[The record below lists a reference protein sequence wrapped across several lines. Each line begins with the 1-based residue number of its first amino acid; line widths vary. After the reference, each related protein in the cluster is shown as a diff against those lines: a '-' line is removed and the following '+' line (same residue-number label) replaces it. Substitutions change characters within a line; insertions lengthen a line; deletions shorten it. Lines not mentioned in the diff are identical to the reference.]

1 MLAISTPGLWEFV
14 FLGVLALLIF
24 GPDKLPGIARN
35 VGRTV
40 ATFKR
45 EAASTLDDLKRT
57 ADVEEFRE
65 VARDLRSTG
74 EDLRRTTGLDETR
87 GGRRRRALPEEAT
100 PELSG
105 PPPFDPDAT

>member
-1 MLAISTPGLWEFV
+1 MLGISTPGLWEFV
-14 FLGVLALLIF
+14 FLGVLALLLF
-24 GPDKLPGIARN
+24 GPDKLPGIARS
-35 VGRTV
+35 VGKTV

-45 EAASTLDDLKRT
+45 EATSTLEDLKRS

-74 EDLRRTTGLDETR
+74 DDLRRSAGLDDVGAQATR
-87 GGRRRRALPEEAT
+87 RGLPEKAQAR
-100 PELSG
+100 PPG